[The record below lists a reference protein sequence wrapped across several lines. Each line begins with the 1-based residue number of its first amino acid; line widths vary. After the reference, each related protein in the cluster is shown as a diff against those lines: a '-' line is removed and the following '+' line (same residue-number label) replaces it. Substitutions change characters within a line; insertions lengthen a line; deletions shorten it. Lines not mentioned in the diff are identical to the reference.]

1 MSTRR
6 LIITA
11 MICGLAILVAG
22 GIQLI
27 RISRNDQL
35 TLPTM
40 GEWRTVSGVEVAPV
54 DVAESDGL
62 TIVTIRFRTSPDVP
76 AGPIGEWTLVRNS
89 LFAPDALP
97 QVQPPVS
104 AELAPVIGTGP
115 FEDCATQPV
124 EAGSTDGACRL
135 AFDAPG
141 DTARYLA
148 FARGG
153 VEARWALDT

>member
-97 QVQPPVS
+97 RCSPRLGRTRTRHRNRAVRGLCDPTRRGRVHRRRVS
-104 AELAPVIGTGP
+104 AGVRT
-115 FEDCATQPV
+115 
-124 EAGSTDGACRL
+124 
-135 AFDAPG
+135 PG